1 MPLMNLL
8 NFVTYILVITAY
20 HFTIWH
26 LVNKKKNLIIYYYLK
41 AISIFK
47 GPKFNLLP
55 LRSSSINS
63 SNNILI
69 FLFVTQ
75 PKEHHVHS
83 KLIFKNFLCKK
94 KILLHISGCI
104 KKVSIQNL
112 NKSHFGLNNS
122 VQYIISPV
130 FKIIFMT
137 GISLAHMT
145 ISSTLFETIK
155 HFQENYRIL

>member
-1 MPLMNLL
+1 MNLL

-20 HFTIWH
+20 HFTIRH
-26 LVNKKKNLIIYYYLK
+26 LVNKKKTLIIYYCLK

-47 GPKFNLLP
+47 GPKLNLLP
-55 LRSSSINS
+55 LRSYSING
-63 SNNILI
+63 SNNIFIFILLHNPKNIIFTANWFSKI
-69 FLFVTQ
+69 FLC
-75 PKEHHVHS
+75 K
-83 KLIFKNFLCKK
+83 KK
-94 KILLHISGCI
+94 KILLHISGWI

-122 VQYIISPV
+122 AQYLISPV
-130 FKIIFMT
+130 FKIILMT